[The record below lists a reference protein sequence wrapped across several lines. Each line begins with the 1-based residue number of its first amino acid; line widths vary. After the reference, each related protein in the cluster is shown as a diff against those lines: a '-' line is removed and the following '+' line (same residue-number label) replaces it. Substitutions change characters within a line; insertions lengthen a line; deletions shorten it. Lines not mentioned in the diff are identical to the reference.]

1 MNIQEARIL
10 KKIGTRL
17 ESIKNQANIACEQM
31 EDKINRRFE
40 YNNVKLMGIISSLEA
55 RLYDVEMANNVHR
68 VDRMEKEV
76 NSLLPLTDIVHHIDS
91 RLKQLEFLDL
101 KNRTEIS
108 DTYIENLKVR
118 MVAEDENNA
127 VL

>member
-1 MNIQEARIL
+1 
-10 KKIGTRL
+10 
-17 ESIKNQANIACEQM
+17 
-31 EDKINRRFE
+31 
-40 YNNVKLMGIISSLEA
+40 
-55 RLYDVEMANNVHR
+55 
-68 VDRMEKEV
+68 MEKEV
-76 NSLLPLTDIVHHIDS
+76 NSLLPLTDIVHHIDE

-101 KNRTEIS
+101 KHRTEIS